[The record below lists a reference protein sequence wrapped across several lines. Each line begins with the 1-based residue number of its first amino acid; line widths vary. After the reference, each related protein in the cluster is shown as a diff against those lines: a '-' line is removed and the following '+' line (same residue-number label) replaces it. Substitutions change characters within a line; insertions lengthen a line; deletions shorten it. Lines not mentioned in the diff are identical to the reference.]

1 MPVNYGWKNG
11 FLNMAYIDLNCDMG
25 EGLDTDGAIMPFIS
39 SANIACGYHAGNK
52 DTMLHTTTLAMQH
65 QVAIGAH
72 PGFADK
78 ENFGRTEQHLS
89 DSALYDLVTTQVYA
103 LQVICRSLHATLVH
117 VKPHGA
123 LYNMAA
129 KNAGMARVIAK
140 TVYDVNKDLC
150 LFGLSNSRLIAEAQ
164 AAGLKTASEV
174 FADRT
179 YQDDGSLTPR
189 SRPNALIDS
198 EEQAIQQVLQ
208 MVTQQKVTTVNGH
221 TVPLTANTICI
232 HGDGPHAVAFARA
245 VHTALHDHH
254 LTIRRP

>member
-1 MPVNYGWKNG
+1 MPVNYDWKNG

-25 EGLDTDGAIMPFIS
+25 EGLDTDGAIMPYIS
-39 SANIACGYHAGNK
+39 SANIACGYHAGNR
-52 DTMLHTTTLAMQH
+52 DTMQHTATLALQH
-65 QVAIGAH
+65 KVAIGAH
-72 PGFADK
+72 PGFADR
-78 ENFGRTEQHLS
+78 ENFGRTAQHLS
-89 DSALYDLVTTQVYA
+89 DNALYDLVTTQVYA
-103 LQVICRSLHATLVH
+103 LQVICRSLHTQLVH

-129 KNAGMARVIAK
+129 CNAGMAHIIAK
-140 TVYDVNKDLC
+140 AVYDVDKNLC
-150 LFGLSNSRLIAEAQ
+150 LFGLSNSRLITAAR

-189 SRPNALIDS
+189 SQANALIDS

-208 MVTQQKVTTVNGH
+208 MVTLQKVTTVNGH
-221 TVPLTANTICI
+221 TVPLTADTICI

-254 LTIRRP
+254 LTIRHP

>member
-1 MPVNYGWKNG
+1 
-11 FLNMAYIDLNCDMG
+11 MAYIDLNCDMG

-52 DTMLHTTTLAMQH
+52 DTMQHTATLAVQH
-65 QVAIGAH
+65 KVAIGAH

-78 ENFGRTEQHLS
+78 ENFGRTEQHLT
-89 DSALYDLVTTQVYA
+89 DNALYDLVTTQVYA
-103 LQVICRSLHATLVH
+103 LQVICRSLHAPLVH

-129 KNAGMARVIAK
+129 KDANMARIIAK
-140 TVYDVNKDLC
+140 AVHDVDKKLC
-150 LFGLSNSRLIAEAQ
+150 LFGLSNSQLITAAK

-189 SRPNALIDS
+189 SQANALIDS

-208 MVTQQKVTTVNGH
+208 MVSQQKVTTVNGH
-221 TVPLTANTICI
+221 TIPLTADTICI
-232 HGDGPHAVAFARA
+232 HGDGAHAVAFARA
-245 VHTALHDHH
+245 VHAALHDHH
-254 LTIRRP
+254 LTIRHP

>member
-1 MPVNYGWKNG
+1 
-11 FLNMAYIDLNCDMG
+11 MAYIDLNCDMG

-52 DTMLHTTTLAMQH
+52 DTMQHTATLAVQH
-65 QVAIGAH
+65 KVAIGAH

-78 ENFGRTEQHLS
+78 ENFGRTEQHLT
-89 DSALYDLVTTQVYA
+89 DNALYDLVTTQVYA
-103 LQVICRSLHATLVH
+103 LQVICRSLHAPLVH

-129 KNAGMARVIAK
+129 KDANMARIIAK
-140 TVYDVNKDLC
+140 AVHDVDKKLC
-150 LFGLSNSRLIAEAQ
+150 LFGLSNSQLITAAKG
-164 AAGLKTASEV
+164 AGLKTASEV

-189 SRPNALIDS
+189 SQANALIDS

-208 MVTQQKVTTVNGH
+208 MVSRQKVTTVNGH
-221 TVPLTANTICI
+221 TIPLIADTICI
-232 HGDGPHAVAFARA
+232 HGDGAHAVAFARA
-245 VHTALHDHH
+245 VHAALHDHH
-254 LTIRRP
+254 LIIRHP